1 MVAPAAAEKAPS
13 GIDLDAAQ
21 KAARASA
28 QKTQQGSNQADSS
41 VRASGAHGSASNAA
55 APQKETA
62 SASAAQ
68 ADDTKNPSSKNY
80 APDTST
86 MSIPV
91 QNALSA
97 YERAK
102 AQALAQQKEAAQQKE
117 SGQGTSAAK
126 NAATD
131 GSAAVSQTS
140 RAQQEASQNTS
151 EVPWATAPIPKISP
165 EAAQSHKQGSTDA
178 SPWTSA
184 FPVIPKPKK

>member
-1 MVAPAAAEKAPS
+1 
-13 GIDLDAAQ
+13 
-21 KAARASA
+21 
-28 QKTQQGSNQADSS
+28 
-41 VRASGAHGSASNAA
+41 
-55 APQKETA
+55 
-62 SASAAQ
+62 
-68 ADDTKNPSSKNY
+68 
-80 APDTST
+80 

-102 AQALAQQKEAAQQKE
+102 AQALAQQKETTQQKEAARQKE
-117 SGQGTSAAK
+117 SGQGASAK
-126 NAATD
+126 NAAAD
-131 GSAAVSQTS
+131 GSAAASQTS

>member
-28 QKTQQGSNQADSS
+28 QKAQQGSNRADSS
-41 VRASGAHGSASNAA
+41 VRASGAQGSASNAA
-55 APQKETA
+55 APQKGTA

-102 AQALAQQKEAAQQKE
+102 AQALAQQKEAARQKE
-117 SGQGTSAAK
+117 SGQGAPAK
-126 NAATD
+126 NAAVD

-140 RAQQEASQNTS
+140 RAQREASQNTS

>member
-1 MVAPAAAEKAPS
+1 M
-13 GIDLDAAQ
+13 
-21 KAARASA
+21 
-28 QKTQQGSNQADSS
+28 
-41 VRASGAHGSASNAA
+41 RASGAHGSASNAA
-55 APQKETA
+55 APQKEAA

-102 AQALAQQKEAAQQKE
+102 AQALAQQKEAARQKE

-126 NAATD
+126 KAAAD

-140 RAQQEASQNTS
+140 RAQQEESQNTS

>member
-1 MVAPAAAEKAPS
+1 
-13 GIDLDAAQ
+13 
-21 KAARASA
+21 
-28 QKTQQGSNQADSS
+28 
-41 VRASGAHGSASNAA
+41 
-55 APQKETA
+55 
-62 SASAAQ
+62 
-68 ADDTKNPSSKNY
+68 
-80 APDTST
+80 

-126 NAATD
+126 KEAAD
-131 GSAAVSQTS
+131 GSAVVSQTS
-140 RAQQEASQNTS
+140 RAQQEESQNTS

>member
-1 MVAPAAAEKAPS
+1 MVAPAASEKAP

-41 VRASGAHGSASNAA
+41 VRASGAQGSVSNAA
-55 APQKETA
+55 APQKGTA
-62 SASAAQ
+62 SASTAQ

-102 AQALAQQKEAAQQKE
+102 AQALAQQKEAARQKE
-117 SGQGTSAAK
+117 SGQGASAK
-126 NAATD
+126 NAAAD
-131 GSAAVSQTS
+131 GSVAASQTS

>member
-13 GIDLDAAQ
+13 GIDLDTAQ

-41 VRASGAHGSASNAA
+41 VRDSGTHGSASNAA
-55 APQKETA
+55 APQKGTA

-68 ADDTKNPSSKNY
+68 SDDTKNPSSKNY

-102 AQALAQQKEAAQQKE
+102 AQALAQQKEAARQKE
-117 SGQGTSAAK
+117 SGQGASAK
-126 NAATD
+126 NAAAD

-140 RAQQEASQNTS
+140 RAQREASQNTS

>member
-1 MVAPAAAEKAPS
+1 MQPHKHKKRSVT
-13 GIDLDAAQ
+13 AAQ
-21 KAARASA
+21 KAARASS
-28 QKTQQGSNQADSS
+28 QKAQQGSNRVDSS
-41 VRASGAHGSASNAA
+41 VRDSGTHGSASNVA
-55 APQKETA
+55 APQKGTA

-68 ADDTKNPSSKNY
+68 ADDTKNPCSKNF

-102 AQALAQQKEAAQQKE
+102 AQSLAQQKETARQKE
-117 SGQGTSAAK
+117 SGQGTSAK
-126 NAATD
+126 NAVAEN
-131 GSAAVSQTS
+131 SAAVLQTS

-178 SPWTSA
+178 SPWTR
-184 FPVIPKPKK
+184 